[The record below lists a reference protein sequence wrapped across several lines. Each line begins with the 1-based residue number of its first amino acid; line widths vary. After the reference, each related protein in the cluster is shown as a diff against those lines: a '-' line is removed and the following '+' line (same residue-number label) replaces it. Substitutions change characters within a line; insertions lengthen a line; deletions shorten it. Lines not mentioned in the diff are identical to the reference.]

1 MPNLCLNAVRQV
13 STRLDENIAFYHSSW
28 QELKWNRLKMSLSG
42 PQNNRQNDRPFLLG
56 PWSVWISPPQG
67 YIISTCQ
74 FSARRDT
81 AARAASCR
89 LIMTA
94 DAPIVVVLKVPGLEW
109 DYFSGRKHVIMS
121 SALLISMVA
130 VGTFFRGDLSVTTSS
145 LAGWQRDSDC
155 VDPGR
160 AAGWND
166 TPFTF
171 LSHCIVAGHAG
182 GWEFLWAFLLA
193 LS

>member
-1 MPNLCLNAVRQV
+1 M
-13 STRLDENIAFYHSSW
+13 TRTEME
-28 QELKWNRLKMSLSG
+28 QTG
-42 PQNNRQNDRPFLLG
+42 RQNDRQLLLG
-56 PWSVWISPPQG
+56 PWSVWTPPKATSLAHINSQLVEILQLSPARVR
-67 YIISTCQ
+67 SAV
-74 FSARRDT
+74 FSAT
-81 AARAASCR
+81 SCR

-94 DAPIVVVLKVPGLEW
+94 DAPIAVVLKVPGLEW